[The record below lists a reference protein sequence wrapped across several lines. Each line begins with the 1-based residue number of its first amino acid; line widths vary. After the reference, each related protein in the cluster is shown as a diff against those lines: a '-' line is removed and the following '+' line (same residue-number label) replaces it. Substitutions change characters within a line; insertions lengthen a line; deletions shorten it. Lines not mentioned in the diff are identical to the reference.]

1 MLRGS
6 PPAGA
11 EACHGLDQRMGEE
24 GEERGQI
31 SSHVNS
37 NSTPCT
43 KGKCND
49 MTLSLSGSLLPS
61 SLPSCLSRDDCV
73 QPRTDANHLRHA
85 PENDFLQYQWIKSTF
100 SITRKAPKYTSRL
113 AALNPS
119 PLPSC
124 LPSPPLPSP
133 PCSLTAEERQQ
144 READEGAKGHQQR
157 ARDGLQP

>member
-1 MLRGS
+1 M
-6 PPAGA
+6 
-11 EACHGLDQRMGEE
+11 
-24 GEERGQI
+24 
-31 SSHVNS
+31 NS

-100 SITRKAPKYTSRL
+100 SINRKEPKYTSRL
-113 AALNPS
+113 AALLS
-119 PLPSC
+119 PLLSP
-124 LPSPPLPSP
+124 LASPPLPSP
-133 PCSLTAEERQQ
+133 PYSLTAEERQQ
-144 READEGAKGHQQR
+144 READERAQGHQQR
-157 ARDGLQP
+157 ARDGLQPQHWRDHRASEMAGR